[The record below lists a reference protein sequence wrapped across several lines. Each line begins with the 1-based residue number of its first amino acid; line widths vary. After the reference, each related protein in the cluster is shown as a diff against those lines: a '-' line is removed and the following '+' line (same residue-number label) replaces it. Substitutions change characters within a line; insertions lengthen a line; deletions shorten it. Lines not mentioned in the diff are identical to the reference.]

1 MSMLEAHVFED
12 HAPFQGCHPKIKG
25 IRAVGFICHHGASKD
40 IPRMDIGY

>member
-1 MSMLEAHVFED
+1 MLEAHVFED